1 MVNIYIVT
9 KKQDIFN
16 KLEEGFSNTAYMEIT
31 SFKMNNL
38 DELVERIDNFKDVD
52 IALISED
59 ILEETPYMTIDDK
72 IVKKRN
78 IPYLIINTSDKILM
92 DAIHSNSQD
101 IILLKYYDHLILLLY
116 TILLNYYIF
125 ILLC

>member
-59 ILEETPYMTIDDK
+59 ILEEAI
-72 IVKKRN
+72 KR
-78 IPYLIINTSDKILM
+78 PLVGLTLIS
-92 DAIHSNSQD
+92 
-101 IILLKYYDHLILLLY
+101 LLHCLLESLEFPFFP
-116 TILLNYYIF
+116 LL
-125 ILLC
+125 

>member
-16 KLEEGFSNTAYMEIT
+16 KLAEGFSDTAYMEIT
-31 SFKMNNL
+31 SFKMDDL
-38 DELVERIDNFKDVD
+38 DGLVERIDNFKDVD

-59 ILEETPYMTIDDK
+59 ILKETPYISIDDE

-78 IPYLIINTSDKILM
+78 VPYLIINTSDKILM
-92 DAIHSNSQD
+92 DAIHSNAQD
-101 IILLKYYDHLILLLY
+101 IILLNKLLFR
-116 TILLNYYIF
+116 IF
-125 ILLC
+125 FV